1 LGTEN
6 EDEREARIFNDNEI
20 QTGEVSFNFQRDTWR
35 RKNDYKLQLVQKENF
50 EPCSVGHKYNS

>member
-1 LGTEN
+1 M
-6 EDEREARIFNDNEI
+6 EARIFNDNEI